1 MKNKRKIE
9 TLTPK
14 QQELETAVQESM
26 TEKVGQ
32 KNKNKLKGYKGIKQL
47 VPYYLKY
54 KGLCW
59 GMVITFV
66 FTAILNFF
74 IPIFDAKALASIADG
89 DFMSII
95 KFACISTGIFLVSS
109 VVSWGFNRFYL
120 TLDSKVGYDLRQG
133 IMRSITNVK
142 MSKIDKT
149 NSGVFIDRSTDDTNK
164 CSDILVAIFTV
175 LVDLISSLC
184 FFIYIAFLNIWLFLL
199 LLVYVV
205 VIYFCDDIRMKVM
218 FESQKGN
225 RKRRELAYGSYNEQ
239 IRGVRDI
246 KSLNMKEEMLK
257 DSGEKFSYV
266 LKKNIQERFKFH
278 DITFFLRGN
287 LCELMELA
295 VLVVGILMVK
305 NNIVTLTTFLIVY
318 MYRGRATNVT
328 KHIGQIK
335 QHAADG
341 ELAAQ
346 RYFEVVNEYPKEK
359 FGDETL
365 SEPIKGDISFKNVC
379 FSYDGEKQ
387 VLKDISFDI
396 EANKTTAIVGK
407 SGCGKSTILSLINN
421 LYEKNSGEITI
432 DGMEVASLTEDS
444 LRNTVGVVTQAP
456 YIFNATIRN
465 NLLFARPEASENE
478 MWNALKQAQI
488 DDFIKSQEKG
498 LDSMVG
504 ENGVMLSGGQKQRLA
519 IARVL
524 LKGSKIIAF
533 DEATSAL
540 DNKSQGALVGE
551 LDKLKSQHTI
561 VVVAHRLSTI
571 VNADKIIVVDEGK
584 KVAEGTHKQLM
595 KTCKIYKDLYES
607 EESASV
613 VAEVE

>member
-1 MKNKRKIE
+1 MKNKRKNE

-89 DFMSII
+89 DFLSII

-149 NSGVFIDRSTDDTNK
+149 NSGVFIDRSTDDTSK

-175 LVDLISSLC
+175 VIDLISSFC

-205 VIYFCDDIRMKVM
+205 VIYVCDDIRMKVM

-257 DSGEKFSYV
+257 DSGEKLSYV

-359 FGDETL
+359 FGDEAL
-365 SEPIKGDISFKNVC
+365 PEPIKGDISFKNVC

-571 VNADKIIVVDEGK
+571 VNADKIIVVDDGK

-613 VAEVE
+613 VAEVD

>member
-14 QQELETAVQESM
+14 QQELEAVVQESM

-32 KNKNKLKGYKGIKQL
+32 KNKNKLKGYRGIKQL

-66 FTAILNFF
+66 LSAVLNFF

-120 TLDSKVGYDLRQG
+120 TLGSKVGYDLRQG

-149 NSGVFIDRSTDDTNK
+149 NSGVFIDRSTDDTSK

-175 LVDLISSLC
+175 LIDLISSFC

-257 DSGEKFSYV
+257 DSGEKLSYV
-266 LKKNIQERFKFH
+266 LKKNIEERFKFH

-295 VLVVGILMVK
+295 VLVIGILLVK

-346 RYFEVVNEYPKEK
+346 RYFEVVNE
-359 FGDETL
+359 
-365 SEPIKGDISFKNVC
+365 
-379 FSYDGEKQ
+379 
-387 VLKDISFDI
+387 
-396 EANKTTAIVGK
+396 
-407 SGCGKSTILSLINN
+407 
-421 LYEKNSGEITI
+421 
-432 DGMEVASLTEDS
+432 
-444 LRNTVGVVTQAP
+444 
-456 YIFNATIRN
+456 
-465 NLLFARPEASENE
+465 
-478 MWNALKQAQI
+478 
-488 DDFIKSQEKG
+488 
-498 LDSMVG
+498 
-504 ENGVMLSGGQKQRLA
+504 
-519 IARVL
+519 
-524 LKGSKIIAF
+524 
-533 DEATSAL
+533 
-540 DNKSQGALVGE
+540 
-551 LDKLKSQHTI
+551 
-561 VVVAHRLSTI
+561 
-571 VNADKIIVVDEGK
+571 
-584 KVAEGTHKQLM
+584 
-595 KTCKIYKDLYES
+595 
-607 EESASV
+607 
-613 VAEVE
+613 

>member
-1 MKNKRKIE
+1 MKNKRKNE

-89 DFMSII
+89 DFLSII

-149 NSGVFIDRSTDDTNK
+149 NSGVFIDRSTDDTSK

-205 VIYFCDDIRMKVM
+205 VIYVCDDIRMKVM

-257 DSGEKFSYV
+257 DSGEKLSYV

-295 VLVVGILMVK
+295 VLVIGILLVK

-346 RYFEVVNEYPKEK
+346 RYFEVVNEYPKEQ

-365 SEPIKGDISFKNVC
+365 PEPIKGDISFKNVC

-465 NLLFARPEASENE
+465 NLLFVRPEASENE

-571 VNADKIIVVDEGK
+571 VNADKIIVVDDGK

-613 VAEVE
+613 VSEVD